1 MPGLDEQRAER
12 APLAPGADQAERE
25 RRPAG
30 RLRENSRR
38 PRTEPETGNAA
49 CGEQQKIA
57 AAAHDSIAYHNR
69 LLDFRCKIFGGSRH
83 SNRRFWTRRGTRGVT
98 LMPVLPR
105 PLLDQ
110 LDEFR
115 PLLGRQLCQEGE
127 RCRRHLAHVLAPC
140 PPRFVEQRYY
150 PRLVRVGLGNL

>member
-12 APLAPGADQAERE
+12 AALAPGADHADLE
-25 RRPAG
+25 RRTAR

-69 LLDFRCKIFGGSRH
+69 LLDFRCKIFGGSGH
-83 SNRRFWTRRGTRGVT
+83 SNRQFLTRRGMRRLT
-98 LMPVLPR
+98 LMPVLPG

-110 LDEFR
+110 LDELR
-115 PLLGRQLCQEGE
+115 PLLGRQFRQEGE
-127 RCRRHLAHVLAPC
+127 RCRRQLAHVLAPC

-150 PRLVRVGLGNL
+150 LRLVRVGLGNL